1 MTQRIR
7 GFDGLRAIAVCLVF
21 VQHNA
26 HITLFG
32 PGQLGVWAF
41 FALSGFLI
49 TGILAR
55 YRQQIEAGAGNVTA
69 ALEHFLLRRT
79 LRIFPIYYL
88 LLALLTAMVLAG
100 FLPAAYKPSL
110 PFHYAYLSNFWIGAW
125 GDWPGPF
132 SHLWSLAVEEQFYL
146 LFAPVLLLLPLRWH
160 WLACTLLAASGA
172 AAMWAFKAGGTSQV
186 FFLTHPLTNMWVL
199 ALGALAWQGV
209 GGPDA
214 PLHRLLQGRAGAA
227 IALLALILGVASSC
241 YRAPDAWTDLGP
253 LRYAASALVL
263 GACLATLVAW
273 IACRQDSLAV
283 RLLEARPLAAL
294 GKISYGFYLYHL
306 AVPLLLDSA
315 WFHGALARLH
325 LGPPGPDLRVALI
338 FVLTLALARLSFVL
352 IEAPFMRLGRAG
364 TGLKEA
370 EPEGLAFGAADQ
382 KP

>member
-1 MTQRIR
+1 
-7 GFDGLRAIAVCLVF
+7 
-21 VQHNA
+21 
-26 HITLFG
+26 
-32 PGQLGVWAF
+32 
-41 FALSGFLI
+41 
-49 TGILAR
+49 
-55 YRQQIEAGAGNVTA
+55 
-69 ALEHFLLRRT
+69 
-79 LRIFPIYYL
+79 
-88 LLALLTAMVLAG
+88 
-100 FLPAAYKPSL
+100 
-110 PFHYAYLSNFWIGAW
+110 
-125 GDWPGPF
+125 
-132 SHLWSLAVEEQFYL
+132 
-146 LFAPVLLLLPLRWH
+146 
-160 WLACTLLAASGA
+160 
-172 AAMWAFKAGGTSQV
+172 V

-199 ALGALAWQGV
+199 ALGALAWQAV

-214 PLHRLLQGRAGAA
+214 PLRRLLQGRPGAA

-338 FVLTLALARLSFVL
+338 FVLTLALAKLSFVL
-352 IEAPFMRLGRAG
+352 IETPFMRLGRGG
-364 TGLKEA
+364 TGVTEA
-370 EPEGLAFGAADQ
+370 GPEGLAFGAADQ
-382 KP
+382 KR